1 MAEIPLEAVAVQGA
15 VGHCGAAPGVGLF
28 WRMSKLDLAG
38 NGQVWGRMWPARL
51 LTLADAQ

>member
-15 VGHCGAAPGVGLF
+15 VGHRGAASGVGLF